1 MCISPFVTAVPPVK
15 EKWGHVRDHVGCPGH
30 ELVGKTPFKIC
41 AQFAC
46 GVSVLR
52 AASAARQQVA
62 VSLCDGTGTY
72 GGRNNLTTAELQ
84 FKAQT
89 GDQS

>member
-41 AQFAC
+41 LSLLVECLF
-46 GVSVLR
+46 SVQPQLLGSR
-52 AASAARQQVA
+52 
-62 VSLCDGTGTY
+62 
-72 GGRNNLTTAELQ
+72 
-84 FKAQT
+84 
-89 GDQS
+89 